1 MIETSGSGAGTLV
14 YQPNNLPTQ
23 LTSFVGRDVELAD
36 VLALVAGARLVSVTG
51 AAGCGKTRLALR
63 AAAVLLPQFTD
74 GVWLVELSRVT
85 DAAFVGEAVATV
97 LHVRDEPGGSIIDS
111 LAAHLR
117 GRRALLVLDGCEHVV
132 EATARLADHLL
143 RRCPELQL
151 LVTSREA
158 LRVSGE
164 AIWRI
169 PSLALSDAAAL
180 FLDRARL
187 ADSNF
192 HLGEE
197 QAPTADLVCRR
208 LDGIPLAIEL
218 AAARVHVMSVQQI
231 LGRLEDRFRLLTG
244 GSRTALPR
252 HQTLRAAVDW
262 SYQQLDEPEALLFQ
276 RLSVFSG
283 GFAVDSLEAVCCD
296 DRIVADEVV
305 DLLTRLADKSLVVP
319 EAGPRDRFRYRLLE
333 TLSEYGRERL
343 AESGEADAL
352 WRRHANHFV
361 QLAETASEGRIA
373 EEQSNLTRALEFLR
387 ASGDAAGLRL
397 AVSLVDY
404 WDSAGRVS
412 EGRERVEALLRAVTG
427 EPDIRARALDGAG
440 WLAFRQADI
449 TGARAH
455 FLAARS
461 LLQRL
466 GDSAELARTL
476 SNLAI
481 VCIFSGELD
490 VAREQL
496 EESLQVGQRA
506 GAKKSVAGT
515 LWVLGLVAYF
525 AGDLDEAEERASASL
540 KLSEEIG
547 DRKLAAFLEAALGVV
562 ALERGRYVEARGRF
576 GVGLEMSVDLGDRMN
591 TALIFEALCRLA
603 TATSAWTV
611 SLKLGGAAA
620 AIREQAGAR
629 SIPIWQEL
637 VEKAMEEARRAL
649 GPEAAGVALGQ
660 GRSMDFAE
668 AVSLARN
675 VAAKPTQQGVVPM
688 GLTKRELEIAV
699 MVAQGMSNRDM
710 AKRLV
715 LAQRTVEGH
724 VENIRSK
731 LGFHSRTQIAAWAV
745 EHKLVAKP

>member
-1 MIETSGSGAGTLV
+1 MIEIRGSDAGTLTS
-14 YQPNNLPTQ
+14 QANNLPAQ
-23 LTSFVGRDVELAD
+23 LTSFVGRDVELAE
-36 VLALVAGARLVSVTG
+36 VLGLVSGARLVSVTG

-63 AAAVLLPQFTD
+63 AATVVLPQFPD

-97 LHVRDEPGGSIIDS
+97 LGVRDGPGGSIIDS
-111 LAAHLR
+111 LASHLN

-132 EATARLADHLL
+132 EATATLADHLL

-151 LVTSREA
+151 MVTSREA
-158 LRVSGE
+158 LRVAGE

-169 PSLALSDAAAL
+169 PSLAISDAAAL

-192 HLGEE
+192 RLEAE
-197 QAPTADLVCRR
+197 QAPLADLVCLR

-231 LGRLEDRFRLLTG
+231 LERLEDRFRLLTG

-262 SYQQLDEPEALLFQ
+262 SYQQLDDSEALLFR

-283 GFAVDSLEAVCCD
+283 DFAVDSLEAVCCD
-296 DRIVADEVV
+296 DRVPADEVI
-305 DLLTRLADKSLVVP
+305 DLLTRLADKSLVVS
-319 EAGPRDRFRYRLLE
+319 EAGPRDRFRHRLLE

-352 WRRHANHFV
+352 WRRHADHFV
-361 QLAETASEGRIA
+361 QLAETAGEGRIA
-373 EEQSNLTRALEFLR
+373 EEQSNLSRALEFLR

-397 AVSLVDY
+397 AVALVGY

-412 EGRERVEALLRAVTG
+412 EGRERMEALLAAVTG
-427 EPDIRARALDGAG
+427 EPDIRGRALDGAG
-440 WLAFRQADI
+440 WLAFRQADMA
-449 TGARAH
+449 GARDH
-455 FLAARS
+455 FTDARG
-461 LLQRL
+461 LLERL

-476 SNLAI
+476 SNLAMA
-481 VCIFSGELD
+481 CIFSGELD
-490 VAREQL
+490 LARAHL
-496 EESLQVGQRA
+496 EESLHVGRRA
-506 GAKKSVAGT
+506 GAKRSVAGT

-540 KLSEEIG
+540 KLSEEVG

-562 ALERGRYVEARGRF
+562 ALERGRFEEARGRL
-576 GVGLEMSVDLGDRMN
+576 GMGLKMSVEMGDRLN
-591 TALIFEALCRLA
+591 TALILEALSRLA
-603 TATSAWTV
+603 TATSAWSV
-611 SLKLGGAAA
+611 ALKLGGAAA
-620 AIREQAGAR
+620 AIRDQAGAR

-637 VEKAMEEARRAL
+637 VEQGIEEARRVL
-649 GPEAAGVALGQ
+649 GPEAAGVALSE
-660 GRSMDFAE
+660 GRSLDFTD

-675 VAAKPTQQGVVPM
+675 VAAKLTQEEVAPM

-710 AKRLV
+710 AKRLF

-731 LGFHSRTQIAAWAV
+731 LGFHSRTQIAAWVV